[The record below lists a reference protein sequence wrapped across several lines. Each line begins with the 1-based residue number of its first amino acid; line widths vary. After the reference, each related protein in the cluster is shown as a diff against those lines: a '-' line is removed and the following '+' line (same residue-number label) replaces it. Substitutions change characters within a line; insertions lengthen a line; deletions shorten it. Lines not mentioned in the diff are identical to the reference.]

1 MRHEAV
7 NRNNVCAVTEVDF
20 EGLQRPL
27 QHRIGATVW
36 GGEWLGDAA
45 LMNVDKVGSQPGCW
59 AVGRDPEETGGG
71 LVGIHR
77 GVLLFVTANT
87 AGCAYGTCWNCP
99 GRRMLA
105 PYTIS
110 AEEIFESSFGV
121 ALKLRRT

>member
-1 MRHEAV
+1 M
-7 NRNNVCAVTEVDF
+7 
-20 EGLQRPL
+20 
-27 QHRIGATVW
+27 
-36 GGEWLGDAA
+36 
-45 LMNVDKVGSQPGCW
+45 
-59 AVGRDPEETGGG
+59 
-71 LVGIHR
+71 GIHR

-87 AGCAYGTCWNCP
+87 AGGAYGTCWNCP